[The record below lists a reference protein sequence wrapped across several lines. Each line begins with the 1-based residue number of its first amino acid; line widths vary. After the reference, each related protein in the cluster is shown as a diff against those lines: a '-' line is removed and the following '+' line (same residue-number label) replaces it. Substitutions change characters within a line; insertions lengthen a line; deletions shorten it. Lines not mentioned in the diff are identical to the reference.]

1 MKQEAEVENMK
12 KKSEIAWWKFLCYF
26 LVVLIPLTK
35 VVEAANLDTTISDE
49 EKSKFDQ
56 ILTPVTKIYNFIKY
70 TASLIAVIALLFAG
84 ISYMWSGNDVQ
95 KRDKSKNMAASV
107 IIGLSVIWA
116 APFVVNLLIS

>member
-1 MKQEAEVENMK
+1 MK

-95 KRDKSKNMAASV
+95 KRDKSKNMAAYV